1 MKRRLFPIPLALL
14 LAWVCACATAPES
27 LALTN
32 AFYAMDTAFQR
43 PGLDPA
49 QQLDLVKELGFGG
62 IAWHEQPPEDA
73 KAAALAAE
81 KHGLKM
87 FTIYCGGQVTPEGG
101 LAYSPALPA
110 LMEALKGHGTLIW
123 LHLGGKGPAIA
134 SLSGNEA
141 LVAKLRALAGI
152 AAENGTRIALYPH
165 VGEWTERFG
174 DATRLA
180 KVVNHPA
187 LGVTFNLCHCLAT
200 GDEKRIPALLDEAA
214 PVLLT
219 ATINGADAGV
229 TQPDWSRLIQT
240 LDQGSFD
247 AGPVL
252 RKLEQIGF
260 TGPVGFQGYGIK
272 GSARSILEPTMAR
285 WRQLAAAV
293 GGPGSHPLF
302 DGTTFAG
309 WEGDTNQT
317 WRLDHGEIAGGSLTA
332 SVPRNEFLCT
342 TRSFTNF
349 VLRLKFKLTGK
360 SGFINAGVQF
370 RSRRVADPP
379 NEMAGYQADIGDPDY
394 WGSIYDEGVRNQTLV
409 KADMDALNKV
419 LRRNDWNEYII
430 RAEGRRVRLWI
441 NGLQT
446 ADYTEPEEQRAQWG
460 VIGLQI
466 HGGAV
471 AEARYKDLV
480 LEELP
485 ADLPR

>member
-252 RKLEQIGF
+252 RKLE
-260 TGPVGFQGYGIK
+260 
-272 GSARSILEPTMAR
+272 
-285 WRQLAAAV
+285 
-293 GGPGSHPLF
+293 
-302 DGTTFAG
+302 
-309 WEGDTNQT
+309 
-317 WRLDHGEIAGGSLTA
+317 
-332 SVPRNEFLCT
+332 
-342 TRSFTNF
+342 
-349 VLRLKFKLTGK
+349 
-360 SGFINAGVQF
+360 
-370 RSRRVADPP
+370 
-379 NEMAGYQADIGDPDY
+379 
-394 WGSIYDEGVRNQTLV
+394 
-409 KADMDALNKV
+409 
-419 LRRNDWNEYII
+419 
-430 RAEGRRVRLWI
+430 
-441 NGLQT
+441 
-446 ADYTEPEEQRAQWG
+446 
-460 VIGLQI
+460 
-466 HGGAV
+466 
-471 AEARYKDLV
+471 
-480 LEELP
+480 
-485 ADLPR
+485 

>member
-1 MKRRLFPIPLALL
+1 MKHRALPVLLL
-14 LAWVCACATAPES
+14 LAWFCAFAAAPES
-27 LALTN
+27 PALTN

-43 PGLDPA
+43 PELDPA
-49 QQLDLVKELGFGG
+49 QQLALVKQLGFDG
-62 IAWHEQPPEDA
+62 IAWHEQPPEEA

-81 KHGLKM
+81 KNGLRM

-101 LAYSPALPA
+101 LACSPSLPA
-110 LMEALKGHGTLIW
+110 LMAALKGHGTLIW

-134 SLSGNEA
+134 SLSGNDPVVE
-141 LVAKLRALAGI
+141 KLRALAAI
-152 AAENGTRIALYPH
+152 AAENDTRIALYPH

-200 GDEKRIPALLDEAA
+200 GDEKRIPALLEEAA
-214 PVLLT
+214 FVLLT
-219 ATINGADAGV
+219 VTINGADAGV
-229 TQPDWSRLIQT
+229 AQPDWSRLIQT

-247 AGPVL
+247 VGALL

-260 TGPVGFQGYGIK
+260 TGPIGFQGYGIK

-285 WRQLAAAV
+285 WRQLAASLS
-293 GGPGSHPLF
+293 GSGFHPLF
-302 DGTTFAG
+302 DSQTFDG

-317 WRLDHGEIAGGSLTA
+317 WRVDQGELVGGSLTA
-332 SVPRNEFLCT
+332 RVPRNEFLCT
-342 TRSFTNF
+342 TRPFTNF

-360 SGFINAGVQF
+360 SGFINGGVQF
-370 RSRRVADPP
+370 RSRRVANPP

-394 WGSIYDEGVRNQTLV
+394 WGSIYDEGMRNKTLV
-409 KADMDALNKV
+409 KANMDALNQV
-419 LRRNDWNEYII
+419 LRRNDWNEYLI

-446 ADYTEPEEQRAQWG
+446 VDYAEPDEQRAQWG

-471 AEARYKDLV
+471 AEARYKDLA
-480 LEELP
+480 LQELP
-485 ADLPR
+485 ADPRR

>member
-1 MKRRLFPIPLALL
+1 MKCRALPVALL
-14 LAWVCACATAPES
+14 LAWFCAFAAAPETPA
-27 LALTN
+27 LAN

-49 QQLDLVKELGFGG
+49 QQLALVKQLGFDG
-62 IAWHEQPPEDA
+62 IAWHEQPPEEV

-81 KHGLKM
+81 RIGLRM

-101 LAYSPALPA
+101 LSYSPSLPA
-110 LMEALKGHGTLIW
+110 LMAALKGHGTLIW

-134 SLSGNEA
+134 SLSGNEPV
-141 LVAKLRALAGI
+141 VAKLRALAAI
-152 AAENGTRIALYPH
+152 AAENDTRIALYPH

-200 GDEKRIPALLDEAA
+200 GDEKRIPALLEEAA

-229 TQPDWSRLIQT
+229 AEPDWSRLIQR

-247 AGPVL
+247 VGAVL
-252 RKLEQIGF
+252 RKLDQIGF
-260 TGPVGFQGYGIK
+260 TGPVGFQGYGLK

-285 WRQLAAAV
+285 WRQPAASLS
-293 GGPGSHPLF
+293 GSGFHPLF
-302 DGTTFAG
+302 DGKTFAG

-317 WRLDHGEIAGGSLTA
+317 WRLDHGEIVGGSLTA
-332 SVPRNEFLCT
+332 GVPRNEFLCT

-394 WGSIYDEGVRNQTLV
+394 WGSIYDEGMRNKTLV
-409 KADMDALNKV
+409 KANMDALNQV
-419 LRRNDWNEYII
+419 LRRNDWNEYLI

-446 ADYTEPEEQRAQWG
+446 VDYTEPDEQRAQWG
-460 VIGLQI
+460 IIGLQI

-480 LEELP
+480 VEELP
-485 ADLPR
+485 ADPPR

>member
-1 MKRRLFPIPLALL
+1 MKRRALPVALL
-14 LAWVCACATAPES
+14 LAWFYAFAAALES
-27 LALTN
+27 PALTN

-49 QQLDLVKELGFGG
+49 QQLALVKQLGFEG
-62 IAWHEQPPEDA
+62 IAWHEQPSEEA

-81 KHGLKM
+81 KNGLRM

-101 LAYSPALPA
+101 LSYSPSLPA

-123 LHLGGKGPAIA
+123 LHLGGKGPPIA
-134 SLSGNEA
+134 SLSGNEP
-141 LVAKLRALAGI
+141 LVANLRALAAT
-152 AAENGTRIALYPH
+152 AAENGTLIALYPH

-180 KVVNHPA
+180 KVVSHPA

-200 GDEKRIPALLDEAA
+200 GDEKRIPALLEEAA
-214 PVLLT
+214 PMLLT

-229 TQPDWSRLIQT
+229 AQPDWTRLIQT

-247 AGPVL
+247 VGAVL
-252 RKLEQIGF
+252 RKLERIGF

-272 GSARSILEPTMAR
+272 GSARSILEPTMAK
-285 WRQLAAAV
+285 WRQLAASLS
-293 GGPGSHPLF
+293 GSGFQPLF
-302 DGTTFAG
+302 DGKTFDG

-317 WRLDHGEIAGGSLTA
+317 WRLDHGEIVGGSLTA
-332 SVPRNEFLCT
+332 GVPRNEFLCT
-342 TRSFTNF
+342 TRPFTNF

-360 SGFINAGVQF
+360 SGFINGGVQL

-394 WGSIYDEGVRNQTLV
+394 WGSIYDEGMRNKTLV
-409 KADMDALNKV
+409 KADMHALNQV
-419 LRRNDWNEYII
+419 LRRNDWNEYLI

-441 NGLQT
+441 NGLAT
-446 ADYTEPEEQRAQWG
+446 VDYTEPDEQRAQWG

-471 AEARYKDLV
+471 AEARYKDLE
-480 LEELP
+480 LQELP
-485 ADLPR
+485 ADPPR